1 MEIRENRCVPVELS
15 DHDRYLDLLN
25 QLKEKTAYIMLV
37 QVSGP
42 DSGDPVVEQAE
53 SCMRRLERNTVQE
66 WPGTVTLG
74 RGGEQ
79 YVYAAA
85 GAFFEYLKQFP
96 SFFFRFQDSWGCC
109 GVSDTGFGYDD
120 IAFLDGEQRLLFY
133 TTTHEG
139 YAYLRE

>member
-1 MEIRENRCVPVELS
+1 MEIRENRCVPIVLS
-15 DHDRYLDLLN
+15 AHEQYLNLLD
-25 QLKEKTAYIMLV
+25 QLREKTAYIMLV
-37 QVSGP
+37 QISGS
-42 DSGDPVVEQAE
+42 DGGDPVVEQAE

-79 YVYAAA
+79 YVYAAD
-85 GAFFEYLKQFP
+85 GAFFDYLKQFP
-96 SFFFRFQDSWGCC
+96 SFFFRFQDSWGCD
-109 GVSDTGFGYDD
+109 GVSDTGFGDDD

-139 YAYLRE
+139 DAYLRE